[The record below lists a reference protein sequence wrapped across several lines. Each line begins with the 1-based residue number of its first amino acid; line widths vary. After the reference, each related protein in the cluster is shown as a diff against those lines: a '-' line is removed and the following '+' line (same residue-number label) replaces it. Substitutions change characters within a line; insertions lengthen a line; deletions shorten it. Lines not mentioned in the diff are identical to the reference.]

1 MVAALAQMPG
11 LSFIVSVF
19 GSWSIIGSSRGGGEG
34 PRIRSPQRFFCWRCQ
49 SASYF
54 PCLASVG
61 QCSSFVVRS
70 GVMDP
75 FQIIHGLNGLGRGI
89 SVKRVFTYC
98 TCRRTEREYV
108 GHRAERRR
116 FRDRQAGRQA
126 GNNRVWSRP
135 RPCLLGFGR
144 RDPNCIWKS

>member
-1 MVAALAQMPG
+1 MVDHR
-11 LSFIVSVF
+11 FK
-19 GSWSIIGSSRGGGEG
+19 SRRRRGA
-34 PRIRSPQRFFCWRCQ
+34 PPSPQRFFCWRCQ

-54 PCLASVG
+54 PCLASVE

-126 GNNRVWSRP
+126 GNNRVWSEYGR
-135 RPCLLGFGR
+135 LDLAYSDLVEETQTAFGNLKIQSQL
-144 RDPNCIWKS
+144 DDANSIT